1 MRIDRPQAIGEHAT
15 SPLDWPSNRER
26 RMTNRRW
33 PTITFEESIDDVG
46 KSGELGYGKV
56 FDGPKNAVRQKSES
70 SVRGTDVALDLAAA
84 IDITLGHSLN
94 SLH

>member
-1 MRIDRPQAIGEHAT
+1 
-15 SPLDWPSNRER
+15 
-26 RMTNRRW
+26 MTNRRW

-70 SVRGTDVALDLAAA
+70 SVRGTDVAQKNMLMRATHQWL
-84 IDITLGHSLN
+84 LLN
-94 SLH
+94 DRTRSRCSH